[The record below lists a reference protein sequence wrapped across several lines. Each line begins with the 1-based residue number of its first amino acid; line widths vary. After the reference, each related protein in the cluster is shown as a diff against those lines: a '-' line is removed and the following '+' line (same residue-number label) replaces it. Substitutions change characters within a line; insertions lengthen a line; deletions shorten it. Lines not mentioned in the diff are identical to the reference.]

1 MDQFIFE
8 DGSGNLS
15 NGQGDSVAVLAMDV
29 DNEQYPL
36 NGITNFCEYL
46 DLKPPEK
53 PVKKSKA
60 KISEEVITTASVE
73 QAGNNKK
80 SYRSYKSEDKTKF
93 FFLVYEK
100 QLSVRAACKTIKIPA
115 STGQNCSKKG
125 VESLER
131 GEDLPQTKDIGT
143 VGRPAK
149 LSQDHKEYLI
159 SIVDEKPDLVLEE
172 MVEQMNSQFMDL
184 EIGKS
189 ALHKFLTE
197 KCQIT
202 LKRAHLYSIERNNH
216 TKIEE
221 RYNWVKKWQETDM
234 DFESNCVF
242 IDEAAFHINMKRNYA
257 WSSKG
262 EWAIVK
268 IPKTRAKTTTIIG
281 AISSIVIINNKVKLP
296 KVTAP
301 SKKRKAT
308 IGFVQ
313 TQTDVMDQFEV
324 FKGHYLIMD
333 NAPIHKNQD
342 IQLYIEGRG
351 YKCVYLPPYSPELNP
366 IEQFWS
372 VVKSKLK
379 RVALLDEETLS
390 SRISDACNQVMI
402 QDLKGFC
409 RYSASKWD

>member
-8 DGSGNLS
+8 DGSGNLC
-15 NGQGDSVAVLAMDV
+15 NEQGDSVAVLAMDV

-36 NGITNFCEYL
+36 NGITNFREYL

-53 PVKKSKA
+53 PIKKSKA
-60 KISEEVITTASVE
+60 KISEDVITTASVE

-115 STGQNCSKKG
+115 STGQNWYKKG

-189 ALHKFLTE
+189 TLHKFLTE

-202 LKRAHLYSIERNNH
+202 LKRAHLHSVERNSP

-221 RYNWVKKWQETDM
+221 RYN
-234 DFESNCVF
+234 
-242 IDEAAFHINMKRNYA
+242 
-257 WSSKG
+257 
-262 EWAIVK
+262 
-268 IPKTRAKTTTIIG
+268 
-281 AISSIVIINNKVKLP
+281 
-296 KVTAP
+296 
-301 SKKRKAT
+301 
-308 IGFVQ
+308 
-313 TQTDVMDQFEV
+313 
-324 FKGHYLIMD
+324 
-333 NAPIHKNQD
+333 
-342 IQLYIEGRG
+342 
-351 YKCVYLPPYSPELNP
+351 
-366 IEQFWS
+366 
-372 VVKSKLK
+372 
-379 RVALLDEETLS
+379 
-390 SRISDACNQVMI
+390 
-402 QDLKGFC
+402 
-409 RYSASKWD
+409 